1 MLYFSDEDEEI
12 HHIDIRRDGHGFG
25 FSIRGG
31 AEYGAPLCVLRIAEE
46 GAAERDGRLKVCV
59 CVCVNVCLC
68 TCVHVHVHVCVY
80 VCMCVCAYECVY
92 VCGCLSVYSP
102 QVGDE
107 LLEINGNSTEGML
120 HSDAITIIKH
130 GGDLVKLIVRRLT
143 DDSNAT
149 EGEPRT

>member
-59 CVCVNVCLC
+59 CVC
-68 TCVHVHVHVCVY
+68 T
-80 VCMCVCAYECVY
+80 CVCALVCMYMYMY
-92 VCGCLSVYSP
+92 VRMC
-102 QVGDE
+102 
-107 LLEINGNSTEGML
+107 I
-120 HSDAITIIKH
+120 
-130 GGDLVKLIVRRLT
+130 
-143 DDSNAT
+143 
-149 EGEPRT
+149 